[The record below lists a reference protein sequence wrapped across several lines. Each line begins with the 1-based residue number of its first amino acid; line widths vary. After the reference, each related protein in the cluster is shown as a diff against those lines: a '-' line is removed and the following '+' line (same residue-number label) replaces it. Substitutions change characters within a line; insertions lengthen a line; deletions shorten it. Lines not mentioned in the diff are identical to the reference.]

1 MAALTGVAFAG
12 TAPADVKLLIASDH
26 APFAASNW
34 PGEGMIAELVQQ
46 AWALSPGAQPGEII
60 WAPSRDEASAQMDAG
75 AVDLSFPW
83 GPSRCNDERAAR
95 RACVD
100 AHFSD
105 PIIEV
110 AVLMFV
116 RAEHEFP
123 FDTHADLAGRALCR
137 ATDDVTG
144 GSGEAYS
151 AATLRRATAAGC
163 FEALVAGVVDAVAV
177 DEFTGVQHLFE
188 SGLTETV
195 VPLPQPLTTQP
206 LHVVASRIHWRGTAL
221 IYRFNTGLAKLRQT
235 EAYAETI
242 ARHVGLFWDHL
253 KRH

>member
-12 TAPADVKLLIASDH
+12 KAPADVKVLIASDRP
-26 APFAASNW
+26 PFAASNW

-46 AWALSPGAQPGEII
+46 AWALSPGAEPGEII
-60 WAPSRDEASAQMDAG
+60 WAPSRDEASAQLDAG
-75 AVDLSFPW
+75 GVDLSFPW
-83 GPSRCNDERAAR
+83 DSSDCNDERAVR
-95 RACVD
+95 RACVNV
-100 AHFSD
+100 HLSD

-123 FDTHADLAGRALCR
+123 FDTRADLSGRTLCR
-137 ATDDVTG
+137 ASDDVTG
-144 GSGEAYS
+144 GRGEAYG
-151 AATLRRATAAGC
+151 AVALRRATAAHC
-163 FEALVAGVVDAVAV
+163 FEALVAGAVDAVAV
-177 DEFTGVQHLFE
+177 DEFSGVQHLFE

-206 LHVVASRIHWRGTAL
+206 LYVVASRTHWRGTAL
-221 IYRFNTGLAKLRQT
+221 IYRLNTGLAKLRQT